1 MARLGHLSR
10 SRPQLILAAYV
21 RLAVA
26 LNHPEFEEIQRA
38 NLIRKLGAA
47 LYSQAAEISDGSV
60 DAVAA
65 VINRMESLHDADL
78 DAVASE
84 FARAVV
90 AGRADDHLITLQ
102 QADSNRP

>member
-1 MARLGHLSR
+1 M
-10 SRPQLILAAYV
+10 
-21 RLAVA
+21 A
-26 LNHPEFEEIQRA
+26 LNHPELEEIQRA

-60 DAVAA
+60 
-65 VINRMESLHDADL
+65 INWMESLHDADL
-78 DAVASE
+78 DAVANE

-90 AGRADDHLITLQ
+90 AGSAYDHLITLQ